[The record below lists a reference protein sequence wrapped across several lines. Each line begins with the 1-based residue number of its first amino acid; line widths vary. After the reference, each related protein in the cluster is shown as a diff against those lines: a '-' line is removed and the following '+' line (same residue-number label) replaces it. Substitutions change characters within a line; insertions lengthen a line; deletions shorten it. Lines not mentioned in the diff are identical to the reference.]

1 MEFAFMELLSLFF
14 IYSLAGWLLDTA
26 VSTLFRHRLINKGYL
41 SLPLCPIYGIQA
53 VAFTLFLSELK
64 NRPFFLFLGGMIL
77 AAFFTLITGHILER
91 LFHRKWWDYRR
102 FQFEGYLS
110 LPAMASC
117 GLGAVVCVRWGNPV
131 LLRFLS
137 LIPEGIL
144 RILLIILTAL
154 TILDFLGS
162 SFMVWQMRRKIRR
175 IASSSPLLKGQQGP
189 AKSGSLLTRWMEGR
203 LIHAY
208 PNLQMEQAPDL
219 TVSPAEHF
227 AQGCCFY
234 KLVWL
239 FLLGALLGDFTETI
253 FCRLTAGVWMSRS
266 SLVYGP
272 FSIVWGFGCV
282 MFTAF
287 LYRYRDKSDRYIFIA
302 GTVLG
307 GAYEYICSVLS
318 ELIFGTIFWDYSHI
332 PFNLGGRINLL
343 YCFFWGIAAVVW
355 LKGLYPPLSSFIERI
370 PKAIGPWVTWVLILF
385 MVFNMAMSG
394 LALGRYTQR
403 QTAASPAENILAEF
417 LDSHFPD
424 DRMERIYPNAKLVDN
439 P

>member
-1 MEFAFMELLSLFF
+1 MEYTLSQLFSLFF

-26 VSTLFRHRLINKGYL
+26 AATIFRREWINKGYL
-41 SLPLCPIYGIQA
+41 SLPLCPIYGVQA

-77 AAFFTLITGHILER
+77 AAFFTLITAHILER
-91 LFHRKWWDYRR
+91 LFHQKWWDYRH

-117 GLGAVVCVRWGNPV
+117 GLGAVVCVRWGNP
-131 LLRFLS
+131 LFLRLIS
-137 LIPEGIL
+137 HIPEGIL
-144 RILLIILTAL
+144 RILLMVLGVL
-154 TILDFLGS
+154 LVLDFFGS
-162 SFMVWQMRRKIRR
+162 SFMVWQMRRRIRR
-175 IASSSPLLKGQQGP
+175 LASAVPLSDIPGELP
-189 AKSGSLLTRWMEGR
+189 KSRHLLGR
-203 LIHAY
+203 LLERRLLHAY
-208 PNLQMEQAPDL
+208 PNLQLDQYPDL
-219 TVSPAEHF
+219 TVPAKERF

-239 FLLGALLGDFTETI
+239 FLLGSLLGDFTETI

-282 MFTAF
+282 IFTAF
-287 LYRYRDKSDRYIFIA
+287 LYRCHDKSDRYIFIA

-307 GAYEYICSVLS
+307 GAYEYVCSVLS
-318 ELIFGTIFWDYSHI
+318 ELLFGTIFWDYSHI

-355 LKGLYPPLSSFIERI
+355 LKGLYPPLSALVERI
-370 PKAIGPWVTWVLILF
+370 PKRIGPSVTWLLILF

-394 LALGRYTQR
+394 LALARYTER
-403 QTAASPAENILAEF
+403 QTVASPSAGALAHY

-424 DRMERIYPNAKLVDN
+424 ERMERIYPNAKLVE
-439 P
+439 

>member
-1 MEFAFMELLSLFF
+1 MEYTLSQLFSLFF

-26 VSTLFRHRLINKGYL
+26 AATIFRREWINKGYL
-41 SLPLCPIYGIQA
+41 SLPLCPIYGVQA

-77 AAFFTLITGHILER
+77 AAFFTLITAHILER
-91 LFHRKWWDYRR
+91 LFHQKWWDYRH

-117 GLGAVVCVRWGNPV
+117 GLGAVVCVRWGNP
-131 LLRFLS
+131 LFLRLIS
-137 LIPEGIL
+137 HIPEGIL
-144 RILLIILTAL
+144 RILLMVLGVL
-154 TILDFLGS
+154 LVLDFFGS
-162 SFMVWQMRRKIRR
+162 SFMVWQMRRRIRR
-175 IASSSPLLKGQQGP
+175 LASAVPLSDIPGELP
-189 AKSGSLLTRWMEGR
+189 KSRHLLGR
-203 LIHAY
+203 LLERRLLHAY
-208 PNLQMEQAPDL
+208 PNLQLDQYPDL
-219 TVSPAEHF
+219 TVPAKERF

-239 FLLGALLGDFTETI
+239 FLLGSLLGDFTETI

-282 MFTAF
+282 IFTAF
-287 LYRYRDKSDRYIFIA
+287 LYRCHDKSDRYIFIA

-307 GAYEYICSVLS
+307 GAYEYVCSVLS
-318 ELIFGTIFWDYSHI
+318 ELLFGTIFWDYSHI

-355 LKGLYPPLSSFIERI
+355 LKGLYPPLSALVERI
-370 PKAIGPWVTWVLILF
+370 PKRIGPSVTWLLILF

-394 LALGRYTQR
+394 LALARYTER
-403 QTAASPAENILAEF
+403 QTVASPSAGALAHY
-417 LDSHFPD
+417 LDSHFPNE
-424 DRMERIYPNAKLVDN
+424 RMERIYPNAKLVE
-439 P
+439 

>member
-1 MEFAFMELLSLFF
+1 MEYTLSQLFSLFF

-26 VSTLFRHRLINKGYL
+26 AATIFRREWINKGYL
-41 SLPLCPIYGIQA
+41 SLPLCPIYGVQA

-77 AAFFTLITGHILER
+77 AAFFTLITAHILER
-91 LFHRKWWDYRR
+91 LFHQKWWDYRR

-117 GLGAVVCVRWGNPV
+117 GLGAVVCVRWGNP
-131 LLRFLS
+131 LFLRLIS
-137 LIPEGIL
+137 HIPEGIL
-144 RILLIILTAL
+144 RILLMVLGVL
-154 TILDFLGS
+154 LVLDFFGS
-162 SFMVWQMRRKIRR
+162 SFMVWQMRRRIRR
-175 IASSSPLLKGQQGP
+175 LASAVPLSDIPGELP
-189 AKSGSLLTRWMEGR
+189 KSRHLLGR
-203 LIHAY
+203 LLERRLLHAY
-208 PNLQMEQAPDL
+208 PNLQLDQYPDL
-219 TVSPAEHF
+219 TVPAKERF

-239 FLLGALLGDFTETI
+239 FLLGSLLGDFTETI

-282 MFTAF
+282 IFTAF
-287 LYRYRDKSDRYIFIA
+287 LYRCHDKSDRYIFIA

-307 GAYEYICSVLS
+307 GAYEYVCSVLS
-318 ELIFGTIFWDYSHI
+318 ELLFGTIFWDYSHI

-355 LKGLYPPLSSFIERI
+355 LKGLYPPLSALVERI
-370 PKAIGPWVTWVLILF
+370 PKRIGPSVTWLLILF

-394 LALGRYTQR
+394 LALARYTER
-403 QTAASPAENILAEF
+403 QTVASPSAGALADY

-424 DRMERIYPNAKLVDN
+424 ERMERIYPNAKLVV
-439 P
+439 

>member
-1 MEFAFMELLSLFF
+1 MEYTLSQLFSLFF

-26 VSTLFRHRLINKGYL
+26 AATIFRREWINKGYL
-41 SLPLCPIYGIQA
+41 SLPLCPIYGVQA

-77 AAFFTLITGHILER
+77 AAFFTLITAHILER
-91 LFHRKWWDYRR
+91 LFHQKWWDYRH

-117 GLGAVVCVRWGNPV
+117 GLGAVVCVRWGNP
-131 LLRFLS
+131 LFLRLIS
-137 LIPEGIL
+137 HIPEGIL
-144 RILLIILTAL
+144 RILLMVLGVL
-154 TILDFLGS
+154 LVLDFFGS
-162 SFMVWQMRRKIRR
+162 SFMVWQMRRRIRR
-175 IASSSPLLKGQQGP
+175 LASAVPLSDIPGELP
-189 AKSGSLLTRWMEGR
+189 KSRHLLGR
-203 LIHAY
+203 LLERRLLHAY
-208 PNLQMEQAPDL
+208 PNLQLDQYPDL
-219 TVSPAEHF
+219 TVPAKERF

-239 FLLGALLGDFTETI
+239 FLLGSLLGDFTETI

-282 MFTAF
+282 IFTAF
-287 LYRYRDKSDRYIFIA
+287 LYRCHDKSDRYIFIA

-307 GAYEYICSVLS
+307 GAYEYVCSVLS
-318 ELIFGTIFWDYSHI
+318 ELLFGTIFWDYSHI

-355 LKGLYPPLSSFIERI
+355 LKGLYPPLSALVERI
-370 PKAIGPWVTWVLILF
+370 PKRIGPSVTWLLILF

-394 LALGRYTQR
+394 LALARYTER
-403 QTAASPAENILAEF
+403 QTVASPSAGALAHY

-424 DRMERIYPNAKLVDN
+424 ERMERIYPNAKLVV
-439 P
+439 

>member
-1 MEFAFMELLSLFF
+1 MEYTLSQLFSLFF

-26 VSTLFRHRLINKGYL
+26 AATIFRREWINKGYL
-41 SLPLCPIYGIQA
+41 SLPLCPIYGVQA

-77 AAFFTLITGHILER
+77 AAFFTLITAHILER

-117 GLGAVVCVRWGNPV
+117 GLGAVVCVRWGNPLFLR
-131 LLRFLS
+131 LLS
-137 LIPEGIL
+137 HIPEGIL
-144 RILLIILTAL
+144 RILLMVLGVL
-154 TILDFLGS
+154 LVLDFFGS
-162 SFMVWQMRRKIRR
+162 SFMVWQMRRRIRR
-175 IASSSPLLKGQQGP
+175 LASAVPLTGGAGELP
-189 AKSGSLLTRWMEGR
+189 KSRNILGR
-203 LIHAY
+203 LLERRLLHAY
-208 PNLQMEQAPDL
+208 PNLQLDQYPDL
-219 TVSPAEHF
+219 TVPAKERF

-239 FLLGALLGDFTETI
+239 FLLGSLLGDFTETI

-282 MFTAF
+282 IFTAF
-287 LYRYRDKSDRYIFIA
+287 LYRCHDKSDRYIFIA

-307 GAYEYICSVLS
+307 GAYEYVCSVLS
-318 ELIFGTIFWDYSHI
+318 ELLFGTIFWDYSHI

-355 LKGLYPPLSSFIERI
+355 LKGLYPPLSALVERI
-370 PKAIGPWVTWVLILF
+370 PKRIGPSVTWLLILF

-394 LALGRYTQR
+394 LALARYTER
-403 QTAASPAENILAEF
+403 QTVASPSAGALAHY

-424 DRMERIYPNAKLVDN
+424 ERMERIYPNAKLVE
-439 P
+439 

>member
-1 MEFAFMELLSLFF
+1 MEYTLSQLFSLFF

-26 VSTLFRHRLINKGYL
+26 AATIFRREWINKGYL
-41 SLPLCPIYGIQA
+41 SLPLCPIYGVQA

-77 AAFFTLITGHILER
+77 AAFFTLITAHILER
-91 LFHRKWWDYRR
+91 LFHQKWWDYRR

-117 GLGAVVCVRWGNPV
+117 GLGAVVCVRWGNP
-131 LLRFLS
+131 LFLRLIS
-137 LIPEGIL
+137 HIPEGIL
-144 RILLIILTAL
+144 RILLMVLGVL
-154 TILDFLGS
+154 LVLDFFGS
-162 SFMVWQMRRKIRR
+162 SFMVWQMRRRIRR
-175 IASSSPLLKGQQGP
+175 LASAVPLSDIPGELP
-189 AKSGSLLTRWMEGR
+189 KSRHLLGR
-203 LIHAY
+203 LLERRLLHAY
-208 PNLQMEQAPDL
+208 PNLQLDQYPDL
-219 TVSPAEHF
+219 TVPAKERF

-239 FLLGALLGDFTETI
+239 FLLGSLLGDFTETI

-282 MFTAF
+282 IFTAF
-287 LYRYRDKSDRYIFIA
+287 LYRCHDKSDRYIFIA

-307 GAYEYICSVLS
+307 GAYEYVCSVLS
-318 ELIFGTIFWDYSHI
+318 ELLFGTIFWDYSHI

-355 LKGLYPPLSSFIERI
+355 LKGLYPPLSALVERI
-370 PKAIGPWVTWVLILF
+370 PKRIGPSVTWLLILF

-394 LALGRYTQR
+394 LALARYTER
-403 QTAASPAENILAEF
+403 QTVVSPSAGALAHY

-424 DRMERIYPNAKLVDN
+424 ERMERIYPNAKLVE
-439 P
+439 

>member
-1 MEFAFMELLSLFF
+1 MEYTLSQLFSLFF

-26 VSTLFRHRLINKGYL
+26 AATIFRREWINKGYL
-41 SLPLCPIYGIQA
+41 SLPLCPIYGVQA

-77 AAFFTLITGHILER
+77 AAFFTLITAHILER
-91 LFHRKWWDYRR
+91 LFHQKWWHYRH
-102 FQFEGYLS
+102 FQFEGYLR
-110 LPAMASC
+110 LPAIASR
-117 GLGAVVCVRWGNPV
+117 GLAAVACARWGNP
-131 LLRFLS
+131 LFLRLIS
-137 LIPEGIL
+137 HIPEGIL
-144 RILLIILTAL
+144 RILLMVLGVL
-154 TILDFLGS
+154 LVLDFFGS
-162 SFMVWQMRRKIRR
+162 SFMVWQMRRRIRR
-175 IASSSPLLKGQQGP
+175 LASAVPLTGGAGELP
-189 AKSGSLLTRWMEGR
+189 KSRNILSRLLERR
-203 LIHAY
+203 LLHAY
-208 PNLQMEQAPDL
+208 PNLHLEQYPDL
-219 TVSPAEHF
+219 TVPAKERF

-239 FLLGALLGDFTETI
+239 FLLGSLLGDFTETI

-282 MFTAF
+282 IFTAF
-287 LYRYRDKSDRYIFIA
+287 LYRCHDKSDRYIFIA

-307 GAYEYICSVLS
+307 GAYEYVCSVLS
-318 ELIFGTIFWDYSHI
+318 ELLFGTIFWDYSHI

-355 LKGLYPPLSSFIERI
+355 LKGLYPPLSALVERI
-370 PKAIGPWVTWVLILF
+370 PKRIGPSVTWLLILF

-394 LALGRYTQR
+394 LALARYTER
-403 QTAASPAENILAEF
+403 QTVASPSAGALADY

-424 DRMERIYPNAKLVDN
+424 ERMERIYPNAKLVV
-439 P
+439 

>member
-1 MEFAFMELLSLFF
+1 M
-14 IYSLAGWLLDTA
+14 DTA
-26 VSTLFRHRLINKGYL
+26 AATIFRREWINKGYL
-41 SLPLCPIYGIQA
+41 SLPLCPIYGVQA

-77 AAFFTLITGHILER
+77 AAFFTLITAHILER
-91 LFHRKWWDYRR
+91 LFHQKWWDYRH

-117 GLGAVVCVRWGNPV
+117 GLGAVVCVRWGNPL
-131 LLRFLS
+131 LLRLIS
-137 LIPEGIL
+137 HIPEGIL
-144 RILLIILTAL
+144 RILLMVLGVL
-154 TILDFLGS
+154 LVLDFFGS
-162 SFMVWQMRRKIRR
+162 SFMVWQMRRRIRR
-175 IASSSPLLKGQQGP
+175 LASAVPLSDIPGELP
-189 AKSGSLLTRWMEGR
+189 KSRHLLGR
-203 LIHAY
+203 LLERRLLHAY
-208 PNLQMEQAPDL
+208 PNLQLDQYPDL
-219 TVSPAEHF
+219 TVPAKERF

-239 FLLGALLGDFTETI
+239 FLLGSLLGDFTETI

-282 MFTAF
+282 IFTAF
-287 LYRYRDKSDRYIFIA
+287 LYRCHDKSDRYIFIA

-307 GAYEYICSVLS
+307 GAYEYVCSVLS
-318 ELIFGTIFWDYSHI
+318 ELLFGTIFWDYSHI

-355 LKGLYPPLSSFIERI
+355 LKGLYPPLSALVERI
-370 PKAIGPWVTWVLILF
+370 PKRIGPSVTWLLILF

-394 LALGRYTQR
+394 LALARYTER
-403 QTAASPAENILAEF
+403 QTVASPSAGALAHY

-424 DRMERIYPNAKLVDN
+424 ERMERIYPNAKLVE
-439 P
+439 

>member
-1 MEFAFMELLSLFF
+1 MEYTLSQLFSLFF

-26 VSTLFRHRLINKGYL
+26 AATIFRREWINKGYL
-41 SLPLCPIYGIQA
+41 SLPLCPIYGVQA

-77 AAFFTLITGHILER
+77 AAFFTLITAHILER
-91 LFHRKWWDYRR
+91 LFHQKWWDYRR

-117 GLGAVVCVRWGNPV
+117 GLGAVVCVRWGNP
-131 LLRFLS
+131 LFLRLIS
-137 LIPEGIL
+137 HIPEGIL
-144 RILLIILTAL
+144 RILLMVLGVL
-154 TILDFLGS
+154 LVLDFFGS
-162 SFMVWQMRRKIRR
+162 SFMVWQMRRRIRR
-175 IASSSPLLKGQQGP
+175 LASAVPLSDIPGELP
-189 AKSGSLLTRWMEGR
+189 KSRHLLGR
-203 LIHAY
+203 LLERRLLHAY
-208 PNLQMEQAPDL
+208 PNLQLDQYPDL
-219 TVSPAEHF
+219 TVPAKERF

-239 FLLGALLGDFTETI
+239 FLLGSLLGDFTETI

-282 MFTAF
+282 IFTAF
-287 LYRYRDKSDRYIFIA
+287 LYRCHDKSDRYIFIA

-307 GAYEYICSVLS
+307 GAYEYVCSVLS
-318 ELIFGTIFWDYSHI
+318 ELLFGTIFWDYSHI

-355 LKGLYPPLSSFIERI
+355 LKGLYPPLSALVERI
-370 PKAIGPWVTWVLILF
+370 PKRIGPSVTWLLILF

-394 LALGRYTQR
+394 LALARYTER
-403 QTAASPAENILAEF
+403 QTVASPSAGALADY
-417 LDSHFPD
+417 LDSHFPAA
-424 DRMERIYPNAKLVDN
+424 RMARIYPNAKLVE
-439 P
+439 

>member
-1 MEFAFMELLSLFF
+1 MEYTLSQLFSLFF

-26 VSTLFRHRLINKGYL
+26 AATIFRREWINKGYL
-41 SLPLCPIYGIQA
+41 SLPLCPIYGVQA

-77 AAFFTLITGHILER
+77 AAFFTLITAHILER
-91 LFHRKWWDYRR
+91 LFHQKWWDYRR

-117 GLGAVVCVRWGNPV
+117 GLGAVVCVRWGNP
-131 LLRFLS
+131 LFLRLIS
-137 LIPEGIL
+137 HIPEGIL
-144 RILLIILTAL
+144 RILLMVLGVL
-154 TILDFLGS
+154 LVLDFFGS
-162 SFMVWQMRRKIRR
+162 SFMVWQMRRR
-175 IASSSPLLKGQQGP
+175 IWRLASAVPLSDIPGELP
-189 AKSGSLLTRWMEGR
+189 KSRHLLGR
-203 LIHAY
+203 LLERRLLHAY
-208 PNLQMEQAPDL
+208 PNLQLDQYPDL
-219 TVSPAEHF
+219 TVPAKERF

-239 FLLGALLGDFTETI
+239 FLLGSLLGDFTETI

-282 MFTAF
+282 IFTAF
-287 LYRYRDKSDRYIFIA
+287 LYRCHDKSDRYIFIA

-307 GAYEYICSVLS
+307 GAYEYVCSVLS
-318 ELIFGTIFWDYSHI
+318 ELLFGTIFWDYSHI

-355 LKGLYPPLSSFIERI
+355 LKGLYPPLSALVERI
-370 PKAIGPWVTWVLILF
+370 PKRIGPSVTWLLILF

-394 LALGRYTQR
+394 LALARYTER
-403 QTAASPAENILAEF
+403 QTVASPSAGALADY

-424 DRMERIYPNAKLVDN
+424 ERMERIYPNAKLVV
-439 P
+439 

>member
-1 MEFAFMELLSLFF
+1 MEYTLSQLFSLFF

-26 VSTLFRHRLINKGYL
+26 AATIFRREWINKGYL
-41 SLPLCPIYGIQA
+41 SLPLCPIYGVQA

-77 AAFFTLITGHILER
+77 AAFFTLITAHILER
-91 LFHRKWWDYRR
+91 LFHQKWWDYRH

-117 GLGAVVCVRWGNPV
+117 GLGAVVCVRWGNP
-131 LLRFLS
+131 LFLRLIS
-137 LIPEGIL
+137 HIPEGIL
-144 RILLIILTAL
+144 RILLMVLGVL
-154 TILDFLGS
+154 LVLDFFGS
-162 SFMVWQMRRKIRR
+162 SFMVWQMRRRIRR
-175 IASSSPLLKGQQGP
+175 LASAVPLSDIPGELP
-189 AKSGSLLTRWMEGR
+189 KSRHLLGR
-203 LIHAY
+203 LLERRLLHAY
-208 PNLQMEQAPDL
+208 PNLQLDQYPDL
-219 TVSPAEHF
+219 TVPAKECF

-239 FLLGALLGDFTETI
+239 FLLGSLLGDFTETI

-282 MFTAF
+282 IFTAF
-287 LYRYRDKSDRYIFIA
+287 LYRCHDKSDRYIFIA

-307 GAYEYICSVLS
+307 GAYEYVCSVLS
-318 ELIFGTIFWDYSHI
+318 ELLFGTIFWDYSHI

-355 LKGLYPPLSSFIERI
+355 LKGLYPPLSALVERI
-370 PKAIGPWVTWVLILF
+370 PKRIGPSVTWLLILF

-394 LALGRYTQR
+394 LALARYTER
-403 QTAASPAENILAEF
+403 QTMASPSAGALAHY
-417 LDSHFPD
+417 LDSHFPNE
-424 DRMERIYPNAKLVDN
+424 RMERIYPNAKLVE
-439 P
+439 

>member
-1 MEFAFMELLSLFF
+1 MEYTLSQLFSLFF

-26 VSTLFRHRLINKGYL
+26 AATIFRREWINKGYL
-41 SLPLCPIYGIQA
+41 SLPLCPIYGVQA

-77 AAFFTLITGHILER
+77 AAFFTLITAHILER

-117 GLGAVVCVRWGNPV
+117 GLGAVVCVRWGNPLFLR
-131 LLRFLS
+131 LLS
-137 LIPEGIL
+137 HIPEGIL
-144 RILLIILTAL
+144 RIALMVLGVLLV
-154 TILDFLGS
+154 LDFFGS
-162 SFMVWQMRRKIRR
+162 SFMVWQMRRRIRR
-175 IASSSPLLKGQQGP
+175 LASAVPLSDIPGELP
-189 AKSGSLLTRWMEGR
+189 KSRHLLGR
-203 LIHAY
+203 LLERRLLHAY
-208 PNLQMEQAPDL
+208 PNLQLDQYPDL
-219 TVSPAEHF
+219 TVPAKECF

-239 FLLGALLGDFTETI
+239 FLLGSLLGDFTETI

-282 MFTAF
+282 IFTAF
-287 LYRYRDKSDRYIFIA
+287 LYRCHDKSDRYIFIA

-307 GAYEYICSVLS
+307 GAYEYVCSVLS
-318 ELIFGTIFWDYSHI
+318 ELLFGTIFWDYSHI

-355 LKGLYPPLSSFIERI
+355 LKGLYPPLSALVERI
-370 PKAIGPWVTWVLILF
+370 PKRIGPSVTWLLILF

-394 LALGRYTQR
+394 LALARYTER
-403 QTAASPAENILAEF
+403 QTVASPSAGALAHY

-424 DRMERIYPNAKLVDN
+424 ERMERIYPNAKLVE
-439 P
+439 

>member
-1 MEFAFMELLSLFF
+1 MEYTLSQLFSLFF

-26 VSTLFRHRLINKGYL
+26 AATIFRREWINKGYL
-41 SLPLCPIYGIQA
+41 SLPLCPIYGVQA

-77 AAFFTLITGHILER
+77 AAFFTLITAHILER
-91 LFHRKWWDYRR
+91 LFHQKWWDYRR

-117 GLGAVVCVRWGNPV
+117 GLGAVVCVRWGNP
-131 LLRFLS
+131 LFLRLIS
-137 LIPEGIL
+137 HIPEGIL
-144 RILLIILTAL
+144 RILLMVLGVL
-154 TILDFLGS
+154 LVLDFFGS
-162 SFMVWQMRRKIRR
+162 SFMVWQMRRRIRR
-175 IASSSPLLKGQQGP
+175 LASAVPLSDIPGELP
-189 AKSGSLLTRWMEGR
+189 KSRHLLGR
-203 LIHAY
+203 LLERRLLHAY
-208 PNLQMEQAPDL
+208 PNLQLDQYPDL
-219 TVSPAEHF
+219 TVPAKECF

-239 FLLGALLGDFTETI
+239 FLLGSLLGDFTETI

-282 MFTAF
+282 IFTAF
-287 LYRYRDKSDRYIFIA
+287 LYRCHDKSDRYIFIA

-307 GAYEYICSVLS
+307 GAYEYVCSVLS
-318 ELIFGTIFWDYSHI
+318 ELLFGTIFWDYSHI

-355 LKGLYPPLSSFIERI
+355 LKGLYPPLSALVERI
-370 PKAIGPWVTWVLILF
+370 PKRIGPSVTWLLILF

-394 LALGRYTQR
+394 LALARYTER
-403 QTAASPAENILAEF
+403 QTVASPSAGALAHY

-424 DRMERIYPNAKLVDN
+424 ERMERIYPNAKLVE
-439 P
+439 

>member
-1 MEFAFMELLSLFF
+1 MEYTLSQLFSLFF

-26 VSTLFRHRLINKGYL
+26 AATIFRREWINKGYL
-41 SLPLCPIYGIQA
+41 SLPLCPIYGVQA

-77 AAFFTLITGHILER
+77 AAFFTLITAHILER
-91 LFHRKWWDYRR
+91 LFHQKWWDYRH

-117 GLGAVVCVRWGNPV
+117 GLGAVVCVRWGNPL
-131 LLRFLS
+131 LLRLIS
-137 LIPEGIL
+137 HIPEGIL
-144 RILLIILTAL
+144 RILLMVLGVL
-154 TILDFLGS
+154 LVLDFFGS
-162 SFMVWQMRRKIRR
+162 SFMVWQMRRRIRR
-175 IASSSPLLKGQQGP
+175 LASAVPLSDIPGELP
-189 AKSGSLLTRWMEGR
+189 KSRHLLGR
-203 LIHAY
+203 LLERRLLHAY
-208 PNLQMEQAPDL
+208 PNLHLEQYPDL
-219 TVSPAEHF
+219 TVPAKERF

-239 FLLGALLGDFTETI
+239 FLLGSLLGDFTETI

-282 MFTAF
+282 IFTAF
-287 LYRYRDKSDRYIFIA
+287 LYRCHDKSDRYIFIA

-307 GAYEYICSVLS
+307 GAYEYVCSVLS
-318 ELIFGTIFWDYSHI
+318 ELLFGTIFWDYSHI

-355 LKGLYPPLSSFIERI
+355 LKGLYPPLSALVERI
-370 PKAIGPWVTWVLILF
+370 PKRIGPSVTWLLILF

-394 LALGRYTQR
+394 LALARYTER
-403 QTAASPAENILAEF
+403 QTVASPSAGALAHY

-424 DRMERIYPNAKLVDN
+424 ERMERIYPNAKLVE
-439 P
+439 

>member
-1 MEFAFMELLSLFF
+1 MEYTLSQLFSLFF

-26 VSTLFRHRLINKGYL
+26 AATIFRREWINKGYL
-41 SLPLCPIYGIQA
+41 SLPLCPIYGVQA

-77 AAFFTLITGHILER
+77 AAFFTLITAHILER
-91 LFHRKWWDYRR
+91 LFHQKWWDYRH

-117 GLGAVVCVRWGNPV
+117 GLGAVVCVRWGNPLFLR
-131 LLRFLS
+131 LLS
-137 LIPEGIL
+137 HIPEGIL
-144 RILLIILTAL
+144 RILLMVLGVL
-154 TILDFLGS
+154 LVLDFFGS
-162 SFMVWQMRRKIRR
+162 SFMVWQMRRRIRR
-175 IASSSPLLKGQQGP
+175 LASAVPLSDIPGELP
-189 AKSGSLLTRWMEGR
+189 KSRHLLGR
-203 LIHAY
+203 LLERRLLHAY
-208 PNLQMEQAPDL
+208 PNLQLDQYPDL
-219 TVSPAEHF
+219 TVPAKECF

-239 FLLGALLGDFTETI
+239 FLLGSLLGDFTETI

-282 MFTAF
+282 IFTAF
-287 LYRYRDKSDRYIFIA
+287 LYRCHDKSDRYIFIA

-307 GAYEYICSVLS
+307 GAYEYVCSVLS
-318 ELIFGTIFWDYSHI
+318 ELLFGTIFWDYSHI

-355 LKGLYPPLSSFIERI
+355 LKGLYPPLSALVERI
-370 PKAIGPWVTWVLILF
+370 PKRIGPSVTWLLILF

-394 LALGRYTQR
+394 LALARYTER
-403 QTAASPAENILAEF
+403 QTVASPSAGALAHY

-424 DRMERIYPNAKLVDN
+424 ERMERIYPNAKLVE
-439 P
+439 

>member
-1 MEFAFMELLSLFF
+1 MEYTLSQLFSLFF

-26 VSTLFRHRLINKGYL
+26 AATIFRREWINKGYL
-41 SLPLCPIYGIQA
+41 SLPLCPIYGVQA

-77 AAFFTLITGHILER
+77 AAFFTLITAHILER
-91 LFHRKWWDYRR
+91 LFHQKWWDYRH

-117 GLGAVVCVRWGNPV
+117 GLGAVACVRWGNP
-131 LLRFLS
+131 LFLRLIS
-137 LIPEGIL
+137 HIPEGIL
-144 RILLIILTAL
+144 RILLMVLGVL
-154 TILDFLGS
+154 LVLDFFGS
-162 SFMVWQMRRKIRR
+162 SFMVWQMRRRIRR
-175 IASSSPLLKGQQGP
+175 LASAVPLSDIPGELP
-189 AKSGSLLTRWMEGR
+189 KSRHLLGR
-203 LIHAY
+203 LLEKRLLHAY
-208 PNLQMEQAPDL
+208 PNLQLDQYPDL
-219 TVSPAEHF
+219 TVPAKERF

-239 FLLGALLGDFTETI
+239 FLLGSLLGDFTETI

-282 MFTAF
+282 IFTAF
-287 LYRYRDKSDRYIFIA
+287 LYRCHDKSDRYIFIA

-307 GAYEYICSVLS
+307 GAYEYVCSVLS
-318 ELIFGTIFWDYSHI
+318 ELLFGTIFWDYSHI

-355 LKGLYPPLSSFIERI
+355 LKGLYPPLSALVERI
-370 PKAIGPWVTWVLILF
+370 PKRIGPSVTWLLILF

-394 LALGRYTQR
+394 LALARYTER
-403 QTAASPAENILAEF
+403 QTVASPSAGALAHY

-424 DRMERIYPNAKLVDN
+424 ERMERIYPNAKLVE
-439 P
+439 

>member
-1 MEFAFMELLSLFF
+1 MEYTLSQLFSLFF

-26 VSTLFRHRLINKGYL
+26 AATIFRREWINKGYL
-41 SLPLCPIYGIQA
+41 SLPLCPIYGVQA

-77 AAFFTLITGHILER
+77 AAFFTLITAHILER
-91 LFHRKWWDYRR
+91 LFHQKWWDYRH

-117 GLGAVVCVRWGNPV
+117 GLGAVVCVRWGNPLFLR
-131 LLRFLS
+131 LLS
-137 LIPEGIL
+137 HIPEGIL
-144 RILLIILTAL
+144 RILLMVLGVL
-154 TILDFLGS
+154 LVLDFFGS
-162 SFMVWQMRRKIRR
+162 SFMVWQMRRRIRR
-175 IASSSPLLKGQQGP
+175 LASAVPLSDIPGELP
-189 AKSGSLLTRWMEGR
+189 KSRHLLGR
-203 LIHAY
+203 LLERRLLHAY
-208 PNLQMEQAPDL
+208 PNLQLDQYPDL
-219 TVSPAEHF
+219 TVPAKERF

-239 FLLGALLGDFTETI
+239 FLLGSLLGDFTETI

-282 MFTAF
+282 IFTAF
-287 LYRYRDKSDRYIFIA
+287 LYRCHDKSDRYIFIA

-307 GAYEYICSVLS
+307 GAYEYVCSVLS
-318 ELIFGTIFWDYSHI
+318 ELLFGTIFWDYSHI

-355 LKGLYPPLSSFIERI
+355 LKGLYPPLSALVERI
-370 PKAIGPWVTWVLILF
+370 PKRIGPSVTWLLILF

-394 LALGRYTQR
+394 LALARYTER
-403 QTAASPAENILAEF
+403 QTVASPSAGALAHY

-424 DRMERIYPNAKLVDN
+424 ERMERIYPNAKLVE
-439 P
+439 

>member
-1 MEFAFMELLSLFF
+1 MEYTLSQLFSLFF

-26 VSTLFRHRLINKGYL
+26 AATIFRREWINKGYL
-41 SLPLCPIYGIQA
+41 SLPLCPIYGVQA

-64 NRPFFLFLGGMIL
+64 NHPFFLFLGGMIL
-77 AAFFTLITGHILER
+77 AAFFTLITAHILER
-91 LFHRKWWDYRR
+91 LFHQKWWDYRH

-117 GLGAVVCVRWGNPV
+117 GLGAVACVRWGNP
-131 LLRFLS
+131 LFLRLIS
-137 LIPEGIL
+137 HIPEGIL
-144 RILLIILTAL
+144 RILLMVLGVL
-154 TILDFLGS
+154 LVLDFFGS
-162 SFMVWQMRRKIRR
+162 SFMVWQMRRRIRR
-175 IASSSPLLKGQQGP
+175 LASAVPLSDIPGELP
-189 AKSGSLLTRWMEGR
+189 KSRHLLGR
-203 LIHAY
+203 LLERRLLHAY
-208 PNLQMEQAPDL
+208 PNLQLDQYPDL
-219 TVSPAEHF
+219 TVPAKERF

-239 FLLGALLGDFTETI
+239 FLLGSLLGDFTETI

-282 MFTAF
+282 IFTAF
-287 LYRYRDKSDRYIFIA
+287 LYRCHDKSDRYIFIA

-307 GAYEYICSVLS
+307 GAYEYVCSVLS
-318 ELIFGTIFWDYSHI
+318 ELLFGTIFWDYSHI

-355 LKGLYPPLSSFIERI
+355 LKGLYPPLSALVERI
-370 PKAIGPWVTWVLILF
+370 PKRIGPSVTWLLILF

-394 LALGRYTQR
+394 LALARYTER
-403 QTAASPAENILAEF
+403 QTVASPSAGALAHY

-424 DRMERIYPNAKLVDN
+424 ERMERIYPNAKLVE
-439 P
+439 

>member
-1 MEFAFMELLSLFF
+1 MEYTLSQLFSLFF

-26 VSTLFRHRLINKGYL
+26 AATIFRREWINKGYL
-41 SLPLCPIYGIQA
+41 SLPLCPIYGVQA

-77 AAFFTLITGHILER
+77 AAFFTLITAHILER
-91 LFHRKWWDYRR
+91 LFHQKWWDYRR

-117 GLGAVVCVRWGNPV
+117 GLGAVVCVRWGNP
-131 LLRFLS
+131 LFLRLIS
-137 LIPEGIL
+137 HIPEGIL
-144 RILLIILTAL
+144 RILLMVLGVL
-154 TILDFLGS
+154 LVLDFFGS
-162 SFMVWQMRRKIRR
+162 SFMVWQMRRRIRR
-175 IASSSPLLKGQQGP
+175 LASAVPLSDIPGELP
-189 AKSGSLLTRWMEGR
+189 KSRHLLGR
-203 LIHAY
+203 LLERRLLHAY
-208 PNLQMEQAPDL
+208 PNLQLDQYPDL
-219 TVSPAEHF
+219 TVPAKERF

-239 FLLGALLGDFTETI
+239 FLLGSLLGDFTETI

-282 MFTAF
+282 IFTAF
-287 LYRYRDKSDRYIFIA
+287 LYRCHDKSDRYIFIA

-307 GAYEYICSVLS
+307 GAYEYVCSVLS
-318 ELIFGTIFWDYSHI
+318 ELLFGTIFWDYSHI

-355 LKGLYPPLSSFIERI
+355 LKGLYPPLSALVERI
-370 PKAIGPWVTWVLILF
+370 PKRIGPSVTWLLILF

-394 LALGRYTQR
+394 LALARYTER
-403 QTAASPAENILAEF
+403 QTVASPSAGALAHY

-424 DRMERIYPNAKLVDN
+424 ERMERIYPNAKLVV
-439 P
+439 

>member
-1 MEFAFMELLSLFF
+1 MEYTLSQLFSLFF

-26 VSTLFRHRLINKGYL
+26 AATIFRREWINKGYL
-41 SLPLCPIYGIQA
+41 SLPLCPIYGVQA

-77 AAFFTLITGHILER
+77 AAFFTLITAHILER

-117 GLGAVVCVRWGNPV
+117 GLGAVVCVRWGNPLFLR
-131 LLRFLS
+131 LLS
-137 LIPEGIL
+137 HIPEGIL
-144 RILLIILTAL
+144 RILLMVLSVL
-154 TILDFLGS
+154 LVLDFFGS
-162 SFMVWQMRRKIRR
+162 SFMVWQMRRRIRR
-175 IASSSPLLKGQQGP
+175 LASAVPLTGGAGELP
-189 AKSGSLLTRWMEGR
+189 KSRNILSRLLERR
-203 LIHAY
+203 LLHAY
-208 PNLQMEQAPDL
+208 PNLHLEQYPDL
-219 TVSPAEHF
+219 TVPAKERF

-239 FLLGALLGDFTETI
+239 FLLGSLLGDFTETI

-282 MFTAF
+282 IFTAF
-287 LYRYRDKSDRYIFIA
+287 LYRCHDKSDRYIFIA

-307 GAYEYICSVLS
+307 GAYEYVCSVLS
-318 ELIFGTIFWDYSHI
+318 ELLFGTIFWDYSHI

-355 LKGLYPPLSSFIERI
+355 LKGLYPPLSALVERI
-370 PKAIGPWVTWVLILF
+370 PKRIGPSVTWLLILF

-394 LALGRYTQR
+394 LALARYTER
-403 QTAASPAENILAEF
+403 QTVASPSAGALAHY

-424 DRMERIYPNAKLVDN
+424 ERMERIYPNAKLVE
-439 P
+439 

>member
-1 MEFAFMELLSLFF
+1 MEYTLSQLFSLFF

-26 VSTLFRHRLINKGYL
+26 AATIFRREWINKGYL
-41 SLPLCPIYGIQA
+41 SLPLCPIYGVQA

-77 AAFFTLITGHILER
+77 AAFFTLITAHILER
-91 LFHRKWWDYRR
+91 LFHQKWWDYRR

-117 GLGAVVCVRWGNPV
+117 GLGAVVCVRWGNPLFLR
-131 LLRFLS
+131 LLS
-137 LIPEGIL
+137 HIPEGIL
-144 RILLIILTAL
+144 RILLMVLGVL
-154 TILDFLGS
+154 LVLDFFGS
-162 SFMVWQMRRKIRR
+162 SFMVWQMRRRIRR
-175 IASSSPLLKGQQGP
+175 LASAVPLSDIPGELP
-189 AKSGSLLTRWMEGR
+189 KSRHLLGR
-203 LIHAY
+203 LLERRLLHAY
-208 PNLQMEQAPDL
+208 PNLQLDQYPDL
-219 TVSPAEHF
+219 TVPAKERF

-239 FLLGALLGDFTETI
+239 FLLGSLLGDFTETI

-282 MFTAF
+282 IFTAF
-287 LYRYRDKSDRYIFIA
+287 LYRCHDKSDRYIFIA

-307 GAYEYICSVLS
+307 GAYEYVCSVLS
-318 ELIFGTIFWDYSHI
+318 ELLFGTIFWDYSHI

-355 LKGLYPPLSSFIERI
+355 LKGLYPPLSALVERI
-370 PKAIGPWVTWVLILF
+370 PKRIGPSVTWLLILF

-394 LALGRYTQR
+394 LALARYTER
-403 QTAASPAENILAEF
+403 QTVASPSAGALAHY

-424 DRMERIYPNAKLVDN
+424 ERMERIYPNAKLVE
-439 P
+439 

>member
-1 MEFAFMELLSLFF
+1 MEYTLSQLFSLFF

-26 VSTLFRHRLINKGYL
+26 AATIFRREWINKGYL
-41 SLPLCPIYGIQA
+41 SLPLCPIYGVQA

-77 AAFFTLITGHILER
+77 AAFFTLITAHILER
-91 LFHRKWWDYRR
+91 LFHQKWWDYRH

-117 GLGAVVCVRWGNPV
+117 GLGAVVCVRWGNP
-131 LLRFLS
+131 LFLRLIS
-137 LIPEGIL
+137 HIPEGIL
-144 RILLIILTAL
+144 RILLMVLGVL
-154 TILDFLGS
+154 LVLDFFGS
-162 SFMVWQMRRKIRR
+162 SFMVWQMRRRIRR
-175 IASSSPLLKGQQGP
+175 LASAVPLSDIPGELP
-189 AKSGSLLTRWMEGR
+189 KSRHLLGR
-203 LIHAY
+203 LLERRLLHAY
-208 PNLQMEQAPDL
+208 PNLQLDQYPDL
-219 TVSPAEHF
+219 TVPAKECF

-239 FLLGALLGDFTETI
+239 FLLGSLLGDFTETI

-282 MFTAF
+282 IFTAF
-287 LYRYRDKSDRYIFIA
+287 LYRCHDKSDRYIFIA

-307 GAYEYICSVLS
+307 GAYEYVCSVLS
-318 ELIFGTIFWDYSHI
+318 ELLFGTIFWDYSHI

-355 LKGLYPPLSSFIERI
+355 LKGLYPPLSALVERI
-370 PKAIGPWVTWVLILF
+370 PKRIGPSVTWLLILF

-394 LALGRYTQR
+394 LALARYTER
-403 QTAASPAENILAEF
+403 QTVASPSAGALAHY

-424 DRMERIYPNAKLVDN
+424 ERMERIYPNAKLVE
-439 P
+439 

>member
-1 MEFAFMELLSLFF
+1 MEYTLSQLFSLFF

-26 VSTLFRHRLINKGYL
+26 AATIFRREWINKGYL
-41 SLPLCPIYGIQA
+41 SLPLCPIYGVQA

-77 AAFFTLITGHILER
+77 AAFFTLITAHILER
-91 LFHRKWWDYRR
+91 LFHQKWWDYRH

-110 LPAMASC
+110 LPTMASC
-117 GLGAVVCVRWGNPV
+117 GLGAVACVRWGNP
-131 LLRFLS
+131 LFLRLIS
-137 LIPEGIL
+137 HIPEGIL
-144 RILLIILTAL
+144 RILLMVLGVL
-154 TILDFLGS
+154 LVLDFFGS
-162 SFMVWQMRRKIRR
+162 SFMVWQMRRRIRR
-175 IASSSPLLKGQQGP
+175 LASAVPLSDIPGELP
-189 AKSGSLLTRWMEGR
+189 KSRHLLGR
-203 LIHAY
+203 LLERRLLHAY
-208 PNLQMEQAPDL
+208 PNLQLDQYPDL
-219 TVSPAEHF
+219 TVPAKERF

-239 FLLGALLGDFTETI
+239 FLLGSLLGDFTETI

-282 MFTAF
+282 IFTAF
-287 LYRYRDKSDRYIFIA
+287 LYRCHDKSDRYIFIA

-307 GAYEYICSVLS
+307 GAYEYVCSVLS
-318 ELIFGTIFWDYSHI
+318 ELLFGTIFWDYSHI

-355 LKGLYPPLSSFIERI
+355 LKGLYPPLSALVERI
-370 PKAIGPWVTWVLILF
+370 PKRIGPSVTWLLILF

-394 LALGRYTQR
+394 LALARYTER
-403 QTAASPAENILAEF
+403 QTVASPSAGALADY

-424 DRMERIYPNAKLVDN
+424 ERMERIYPNAKLVV
-439 P
+439 

>member
-1 MEFAFMELLSLFF
+1 MEYTLSQLFSLFF

-26 VSTLFRHRLINKGYL
+26 AATIFRREWINKGYL
-41 SLPLCPIYGIQA
+41 SLPLCPIYGVQA

-77 AAFFTLITGHILER
+77 AAFFTLITAHILER
-91 LFHRKWWDYRR
+91 LFHQKWWDYRR

-117 GLGAVVCVRWGNPV
+117 GLGAVVCVRWGNP
-131 LLRFLS
+131 LFLRLIS
-137 LIPEGIL
+137 HIPEGIL
-144 RILLIILTAL
+144 RILLMVLGVL
-154 TILDFLGS
+154 LVLDFFGS
-162 SFMVWQMRRKIRR
+162 SFMVWQMRRRIRR
-175 IASSSPLLKGQQGP
+175 LASAVPLSDIPGELP
-189 AKSGSLLTRWMEGR
+189 KSRHLLGR
-203 LIHAY
+203 LLERRLLHAY
-208 PNLQMEQAPDL
+208 PNLQLDQYPDL
-219 TVSPAEHF
+219 TVPAKECF

-239 FLLGALLGDFTETI
+239 FLLGSLLGDFTETI

-282 MFTAF
+282 IFTAF
-287 LYRYRDKSDRYIFIA
+287 LYRCHDKSDRYIFIA

-307 GAYEYICSVLS
+307 GAYEYVCSVLS
-318 ELIFGTIFWDYSHI
+318 ELLFGTIFWDYSHI

-355 LKGLYPPLSSFIERI
+355 LKGLYPPLSALVERI
-370 PKAIGPWVTWVLILF
+370 PKRIGPSVTWLLILF

-394 LALGRYTQR
+394 LALARYTER
-403 QTAASPAENILAEF
+403 QTVASPSAGALAHY

-424 DRMERIYPNAKLVDN
+424 ERMERIYPNAKLVV
-439 P
+439 

>member
-1 MEFAFMELLSLFF
+1 MEYTLSQLFSLFF

-26 VSTLFRHRLINKGYL
+26 AATIFRREWINKGYL
-41 SLPLCPIYGIQA
+41 SLPLCPIYGVQA

-77 AAFFTLITGHILER
+77 AAFFTLITAHILER
-91 LFHRKWWDYRR
+91 LFHQKWWDYRH

-117 GLGAVVCVRWGNPV
+117 GLGAVACVRWGNP
-131 LLRFLS
+131 LFLRLIS
-137 LIPEGIL
+137 HIPEGIL
-144 RILLIILTAL
+144 RILLMVLGVL
-154 TILDFLGS
+154 LVLDFFGS
-162 SFMVWQMRRKIRR
+162 SFMVWQMRRRIRR
-175 IASSSPLLKGQQGP
+175 LASAVPLSDIPGELP
-189 AKSGSLLTRWMEGR
+189 KSRHLLGR
-203 LIHAY
+203 LLERRLLHAY
-208 PNLQMEQAPDL
+208 PNLQLDQYPDL
-219 TVSPAEHF
+219 TVPAKECF

-239 FLLGALLGDFTETI
+239 FLLGSLLGDFTETI

-282 MFTAF
+282 IFTAF
-287 LYRYRDKSDRYIFIA
+287 LYRCHDKSDRYIFIA

-307 GAYEYICSVLS
+307 GAYEYVCSVLS
-318 ELIFGTIFWDYSHI
+318 ELLFGTIFWDYSHI

-355 LKGLYPPLSSFIERI
+355 LKGLYPPLSALVERI
-370 PKAIGPWVTWVLILF
+370 PKRIGPSVTWLLILF

-394 LALGRYTQR
+394 LALARYTER
-403 QTAASPAENILAEF
+403 QTVVSPSAGALADY

-424 DRMERIYPNAKLVDN
+424 ERMERIYPNAKLVE
-439 P
+439 

>member
-1 MEFAFMELLSLFF
+1 MEYTLSQLFSLFF

-26 VSTLFRHRLINKGYL
+26 AATIFRREWINKGYL
-41 SLPLCPIYGIQA
+41 SLPLCPIYGVQA

-77 AAFFTLITGHILER
+77 AAFFTLITAHILER
-91 LFHRKWWDYRR
+91 LFHQKWWDYRH

-117 GLGAVVCVRWGNPV
+117 GLGAVVCVRWGNP
-131 LLRFLS
+131 LFLRLIS
-137 LIPEGIL
+137 HIPEGIL
-144 RILLIILTAL
+144 RILLMVLGVL
-154 TILDFLGS
+154 LVLDFFGS
-162 SFMVWQMRRKIRR
+162 SFMVWQMRRRIRR
-175 IASSSPLLKGQQGP
+175 LASAVPLSDIPGELP
-189 AKSGSLLTRWMEGR
+189 KSRHLLGR
-203 LIHAY
+203 LLERRLLHAY
-208 PNLQMEQAPDL
+208 PNLQLDQYPDL
-219 TVSPAEHF
+219 TVPAKERF

-239 FLLGALLGDFTETI
+239 FLLGSLLGDFTETI

-282 MFTAF
+282 IFTAF
-287 LYRYRDKSDRYIFIA
+287 LYRCHDKSDRYIFIA

-307 GAYEYICSVLS
+307 GAYEYVCSVLS
-318 ELIFGTIFWDYSHI
+318 ELLFGTIFWDYSHI

-355 LKGLYPPLSSFIERI
+355 LKGLYPPLSALVERI
-370 PKAIGPWVTWVLILF
+370 PKRIGPSVTWLLILF

-394 LALGRYTQR
+394 LALARYTER
-403 QTAASPAENILAEF
+403 QTVASPSAGALADY

-424 DRMERIYPNAKLVDN
+424 ERMERIYPNAKLVV
-439 P
+439 

>member
-1 MEFAFMELLSLFF
+1 MEYTLSQLFSLFF

-26 VSTLFRHRLINKGYL
+26 AATIFRREWINKGYL
-41 SLPLCPIYGIQA
+41 SLPLCPIYGVQA

-77 AAFFTLITGHILER
+77 AAFFTLITAHILER

-117 GLGAVVCVRWGNPV
+117 GLGAVVCVRWGNPLFLR
-131 LLRFLS
+131 LLS
-137 LIPEGIL
+137 HIPEGIL
-144 RILLIILTAL
+144 RIALMVLGVLLV
-154 TILDFLGS
+154 LDFFGS
-162 SFMVWQMRRKIRR
+162 SFMVWQMRRRIRR
-175 IASSSPLLKGQQGP
+175 LASAVPLTGGAGELP
-189 AKSGSLLTRWMEGR
+189 KSRNILSRLLERR
-203 LIHAY
+203 LLHAY
-208 PNLQMEQAPDL
+208 PNLHLEQYPDL
-219 TVSPAEHF
+219 TVPVKERF

-239 FLLGALLGDFTETI
+239 FLLGSLLGDFTETI

-282 MFTAF
+282 IFTAF
-287 LYRYRDKSDRYIFIA
+287 LYRCHDKSDRYIFIA

-307 GAYEYICSVLS
+307 GAYEYVCSVLS
-318 ELIFGTIFWDYSHI
+318 ELLFGTIFWDYSHI

-355 LKGLYPPLSSFIERI
+355 LKGLYPPLSALVERI
-370 PKAIGPWVTWVLILF
+370 PKRIGPSVTWLLILF

-394 LALGRYTQR
+394 LALARYTER
-403 QTAASPAENILAEF
+403 QTVASPSAGALAHY
-417 LDSHFPD
+417 LDSHFPNE
-424 DRMERIYPNAKLVDN
+424 RMERIYPNAKLVE
-439 P
+439 

>member
-1 MEFAFMELLSLFF
+1 MEYTLSQLFSLFF

-26 VSTLFRHRLINKGYL
+26 AATIFRREWINKGYL
-41 SLPLCPIYGIQA
+41 SLPLCPIYGVQA

-77 AAFFTLITGHILER
+77 AAFFTLITAHILER
-91 LFHRKWWDYRR
+91 LFHQKWWDYRH

-117 GLGAVVCVRWGNPV
+117 GLGAVVCVRWGNPLFLR
-131 LLRFLS
+131 LLS
-137 LIPEGIL
+137 HIPEGIL
-144 RILLIILTAL
+144 RILLMVLGVL
-154 TILDFLGS
+154 LVLDFFGS
-162 SFMVWQMRRKIRR
+162 SFMVWQMRRRIRR
-175 IASSSPLLKGQQGP
+175 LASAVPLSDIPGELP
-189 AKSGSLLTRWMEGR
+189 KSRHLLGR
-203 LIHAY
+203 LLEKRLLHAY
-208 PNLQMEQAPDL
+208 PNLQLDQYPDL
-219 TVSPAEHF
+219 TVPAKERF

-239 FLLGALLGDFTETI
+239 FLLGSLLGDFTETI

-282 MFTAF
+282 IFTAF
-287 LYRYRDKSDRYIFIA
+287 LYRCHDKSDRYIFIA

-307 GAYEYICSVLS
+307 GAYEYVCSVLS
-318 ELIFGTIFWDYSHI
+318 ELLFGTIFWDYSHI

-355 LKGLYPPLSSFIERI
+355 LKGLYPPLSALVERI
-370 PKAIGPWVTWVLILF
+370 PKRIGPSVTWLLILF

-394 LALGRYTQR
+394 LALARYTER
-403 QTAASPAENILAEF
+403 QTVASPSAGALAHY

-424 DRMERIYPNAKLVDN
+424 ERMERIYPNAKLVE
-439 P
+439 

>member
-1 MEFAFMELLSLFF
+1 MEYTLSQLFSLFF

-26 VSTLFRHRLINKGYL
+26 AATIFRREWINKGYL
-41 SLPLCPIYGIQA
+41 SLPLCPIYGVQA

-77 AAFFTLITGHILER
+77 AAFFTLITAHILER
-91 LFHRKWWDYRR
+91 LFHQKWWDYRH

-117 GLGAVVCVRWGNPV
+117 GLGAVVCVRWGNP
-131 LLRFLS
+131 LFLRLIS
-137 LIPEGIL
+137 HIPEGIL
-144 RILLIILTAL
+144 RILLMVLGVL
-154 TILDFLGS
+154 LVLDFFGS
-162 SFMVWQMRRKIRR
+162 SFMVWQMRRRIRR
-175 IASSSPLLKGQQGP
+175 LASAVPLSDIPGELP
-189 AKSGSLLTRWMEGR
+189 KSRHLLGR
-203 LIHAY
+203 LLERRLLHAY
-208 PNLQMEQAPDL
+208 PNLQLDQYPDL
-219 TVSPAEHF
+219 TVPAKECF

-239 FLLGALLGDFTETI
+239 FLLGSLLGDFTETI

-282 MFTAF
+282 IFTAF
-287 LYRYRDKSDRYIFIA
+287 LYRCHDKSDRYIFIA

-307 GAYEYICSVLS
+307 GAYEYVCSVLS
-318 ELIFGTIFWDYSHI
+318 ELLFGTIFWDYSHI

-355 LKGLYPPLSSFIERI
+355 LKGLYPPLSALVERI
-370 PKAIGPWVTWVLILF
+370 PKRIGPSVTWLLILF

-394 LALGRYTQR
+394 LALARYTER
-403 QTAASPAENILAEF
+403 QTVASPSAGALAHY
-417 LDSHFPD
+417 LDSHFPNE
-424 DRMERIYPNAKLVDN
+424 RMERIYPNAKLVE
-439 P
+439 

>member
-1 MEFAFMELLSLFF
+1 MEYTLSQLFSLFF

-26 VSTLFRHRLINKGYL
+26 AATIFRREWINKGYL
-41 SLPLCPIYGIQA
+41 SLPLCPIYGVQA

-77 AAFFTLITGHILER
+77 AAFFTLITAHILER
-91 LFHRKWWDYRR
+91 LFHQKWWDYRH

-117 GLGAVVCVRWGNPV
+117 GLGAVVCVRWGNP
-131 LLRFLS
+131 LFLRLIS
-137 LIPEGIL
+137 HIPEGIL
-144 RILLIILTAL
+144 RILLMVLGVL
-154 TILDFLGS
+154 LVLDFFGS
-162 SFMVWQMRRKIRR
+162 SFMVWQMRRRIRR
-175 IASSSPLLKGQQGP
+175 LASAVPLSDIPGELP
-189 AKSGSLLTRWMEGR
+189 KSRHLLGR
-203 LIHAY
+203 LLERRLLHAY
-208 PNLQMEQAPDL
+208 PNLQLDQYPDL
-219 TVSPAEHF
+219 TVPAKERF

-239 FLLGALLGDFTETI
+239 FLLGSFLGDFTETI

-282 MFTAF
+282 IFTAF
-287 LYRYRDKSDRYIFIA
+287 LYRCHDKSDRYIFIA

-307 GAYEYICSVLS
+307 GAYEYVCSVLS
-318 ELIFGTIFWDYSHI
+318 ELLFGTIFWDYSHI

-355 LKGLYPPLSSFIERI
+355 LKGLYPPLSALVERI
-370 PKAIGPWVTWVLILF
+370 PKRIGPSVTWLLILF

-394 LALGRYTQR
+394 LALARYTER
-403 QTAASPAENILAEF
+403 QTVASPSAGALAHY
-417 LDSHFPD
+417 LDRHFPD
-424 DRMERIYPNAKLVDN
+424 ERMERIYPNAKLVV
-439 P
+439 

>member
-1 MEFAFMELLSLFF
+1 MEYTLSQLFSLFF

-26 VSTLFRHRLINKGYL
+26 AATIFRREWINKGYL
-41 SLPLCPIYGIQA
+41 SLPLCPIYGVQA

-77 AAFFTLITGHILER
+77 AAFFTLITAHILER
-91 LFHRKWWDYRR
+91 LFHQKWWDYRR

-117 GLGAVVCVRWGNPV
+117 GLGAVVCVRWGNP
-131 LLRFLS
+131 LFLRLIS
-137 LIPEGIL
+137 HIPEGIL
-144 RILLIILTAL
+144 RILLMVLGVL
-154 TILDFLGS
+154 LVLDFFGS
-162 SFMVWQMRRKIRR
+162 SFMVWQMRRRIRR
-175 IASSSPLLKGQQGP
+175 LASAVPLSDIPGELP
-189 AKSGSLLTRWMEGR
+189 KSRHLLGR
-203 LIHAY
+203 LLERRLLHAY
-208 PNLQMEQAPDL
+208 PNLQLDQYPDL
-219 TVSPAEHF
+219 TVPAKERF

-239 FLLGALLGDFTETI
+239 FLLGSLLGDFTETI

-282 MFTAF
+282 IFTAF
-287 LYRYRDKSDRYIFIA
+287 LYRCHDKSDRYIFIA

-307 GAYEYICSVLS
+307 GAYEYVCSVLS
-318 ELIFGTIFWDYSHI
+318 ELLFGTIFWDYSHI

-355 LKGLYPPLSSFIERI
+355 LKGLYPPLSALVERI
-370 PKAIGPWVTWVLILF
+370 PKRIGPSVTWLLILF

-394 LALGRYTQR
+394 LALARYTER
-403 QTAASPAENILAEF
+403 QTVASPSAGALAHY

-424 DRMERIYPNAKLVDN
+424 ERMERIYPNAKLVE
-439 P
+439 

>member
-1 MEFAFMELLSLFF
+1 MEYTLSQLFSLFF

-26 VSTLFRHRLINKGYL
+26 AATIFRREWINKGYL
-41 SLPLCPIYGIQA
+41 SLPLCPIYGVQA

-77 AAFFTLITGHILER
+77 AAFFTLITAHILER
-91 LFHRKWWDYRR
+91 LFHQKWWDYRR

-117 GLGAVVCVRWGNPV
+117 GLGAVVCVRWGNP
-131 LLRFLS
+131 LFLRLIS
-137 LIPEGIL
+137 HIPEGIL
-144 RILLIILTAL
+144 RILLMVLGVL
-154 TILDFLGS
+154 LVLDFFGS
-162 SFMVWQMRRKIRR
+162 SFMVWQMRRRIRR
-175 IASSSPLLKGQQGP
+175 LASAVPLSDIPGELP
-189 AKSGSLLTRWMEGR
+189 KSRHLLGR
-203 LIHAY
+203 LLERRLLHAY
-208 PNLQMEQAPDL
+208 PNLQLDQYPDL
-219 TVSPAEHF
+219 TVPAKERF

-239 FLLGALLGDFTETI
+239 FLLGSLLGDFTETI

-266 SLVYGP
+266 RLVYGP

-282 MFTAF
+282 IFTAF
-287 LYRYRDKSDRYIFIA
+287 LYRCHDKSDRYIFIA

-307 GAYEYICSVLS
+307 GAYEYVCSVLS
-318 ELIFGTIFWDYSHI
+318 ELLFGTIFWDYSHI

-355 LKGLYPPLSSFIERI
+355 LKGLYPPLSALVERI
-370 PKAIGPWVTWVLILF
+370 PKRIGPSVTWLLILF

-394 LALGRYTQR
+394 LALARYTER
-403 QTAASPAENILAEF
+403 QTVASPSAGALAHY

-424 DRMERIYPNAKLVDN
+424 ERMERIYPNAKLVV
-439 P
+439 

>member
-1 MEFAFMELLSLFF
+1 MEYTLSQLFSLFF

-26 VSTLFRHRLINKGYL
+26 AATIFRREWINKGYL
-41 SLPLCPIYGIQA
+41 SLPLCPIYGVQA

-77 AAFFTLITGHILER
+77 AAFFTLITAHILER
-91 LFHRKWWDYRR
+91 LFHQKWWDYRH

-117 GLGAVVCVRWGNPV
+117 GLGAVVCVRWGNPL
-131 LLRFLS
+131 LLRLIS
-137 LIPEGIL
+137 HIPEGIL
-144 RILLIILTAL
+144 RILLMVLGVL
-154 TILDFLGS
+154 LVLDFFGS
-162 SFMVWQMRRKIRR
+162 SFMVWQMRRRIRR
-175 IASSSPLLKGQQGP
+175 LASAVPLSDIPGELP
-189 AKSGSLLTRWMEGR
+189 KSRHLLGR
-203 LIHAY
+203 LLERRLLHAY
-208 PNLQMEQAPDL
+208 PNLQLDQYPDL
-219 TVSPAEHF
+219 TVPAKERF

-239 FLLGALLGDFTETI
+239 FLLGSLLGDFTETI

-282 MFTAF
+282 IFTAF
-287 LYRYRDKSDRYIFIA
+287 LYRCHDKSDRYIFIA

-307 GAYEYICSVLS
+307 GAYEYVCSVLS
-318 ELIFGTIFWDYSHI
+318 ELLFGTIFWDYSHI

-355 LKGLYPPLSSFIERI
+355 LKGLYPPLSALVERI
-370 PKAIGPWVTWVLILF
+370 PKRIGPSVTWLLILF

-394 LALGRYTQR
+394 LALARYTER
-403 QTAASPAENILAEF
+403 QTVASPSAGALAHY

-424 DRMERIYPNAKLVDN
+424 ERMERIYPNAKLVE
-439 P
+439 

>member
-1 MEFAFMELLSLFF
+1 MEYTLSQLFSLFF

-26 VSTLFRHRLINKGYL
+26 AATIFRREWINKGYL
-41 SLPLCPIYGIQA
+41 SLPLCPIYGVQA

-77 AAFFTLITGHILER
+77 AAFFTLITAHILER
-91 LFHRKWWDYRR
+91 LFHQKWWDYRH

-117 GLGAVVCVRWGNPV
+117 GLGAVVCVRWGNPL
-131 LLRFLS
+131 LLRLIS
-137 LIPEGIL
+137 HIPEGIL
-144 RILLIILTAL
+144 RILLMVLGVL
-154 TILDFLGS
+154 LVLDFFGS
-162 SFMVWQMRRKIRR
+162 SFMVWQMRRRIRR
-175 IASSSPLLKGQQGP
+175 LASAVPLSDIPGELP
-189 AKSGSLLTRWMEGR
+189 KSRHLLGR
-203 LIHAY
+203 LLERRLLHAY
-208 PNLQMEQAPDL
+208 PNLQLDQYPDL
-219 TVSPAEHF
+219 TVPAKECF

-239 FLLGALLGDFTETI
+239 FLLGSLLGDFTETI

-282 MFTAF
+282 IFTAF
-287 LYRYRDKSDRYIFIA
+287 LYRCHDKSDRYIFIA

-307 GAYEYICSVLS
+307 GAYEYVCSVLS
-318 ELIFGTIFWDYSHI
+318 ELLFGTIFWDYSHI

-355 LKGLYPPLSSFIERI
+355 LKGLYPPLSALVERI
-370 PKAIGPWVTWVLILF
+370 PKRIGPSVTWLLILF

-394 LALGRYTQR
+394 LALARYTER
-403 QTAASPAENILAEF
+403 QTVASPSAGALAHY

-424 DRMERIYPNAKLVDN
+424 ERMERIYPNAKLVE
-439 P
+439 

>member
-1 MEFAFMELLSLFF
+1 MEYTLSQLFSLFF

-26 VSTLFRHRLINKGYL
+26 AATIFRREWINKGYL
-41 SLPLCPIYGIQA
+41 SLPLCPIYGVQA

-77 AAFFTLITGHILER
+77 AAFFTLITAHILER
-91 LFHRKWWDYRR
+91 LFHQKWWDYRR

-117 GLGAVVCVRWGNPV
+117 GLGAVVCVRWGNP
-131 LLRFLS
+131 LFLRLIS
-137 LIPEGIL
+137 HIPEGIL
-144 RILLIILTAL
+144 RILLMVLGVL
-154 TILDFLGS
+154 LVLDFFGS
-162 SFMVWQMRRKIRR
+162 SFMVWQMRRRIRR
-175 IASSSPLLKGQQGP
+175 LASAVPLSDIPGELP
-189 AKSGSLLTRWMEGR
+189 KSRHLLGR
-203 LIHAY
+203 LLERRLLHAY
-208 PNLQMEQAPDL
+208 PNLQLDQYPDL
-219 TVSPAEHF
+219 TVPAKERF

-239 FLLGALLGDFTETI
+239 FLLGSFLGDFTETI

-282 MFTAF
+282 IFTAF
-287 LYRYRDKSDRYIFIA
+287 LYRCHDKSDRYIFIA

-307 GAYEYICSVLS
+307 GAYEYVCSVLS
-318 ELIFGTIFWDYSHI
+318 ELLFGTIFWDYSHI

-355 LKGLYPPLSSFIERI
+355 LKGLYPPLSALVERI
-370 PKAIGPWVTWVLILF
+370 PKRIGPSVTWLLILF

-394 LALGRYTQR
+394 LALARYTER
-403 QTAASPAENILAEF
+403 QTVASPSAGALADY

-424 DRMERIYPNAKLVDN
+424 ERMERIYPNAKLVV
-439 P
+439 